1 MKKRLGILALAA
13 TLIVQSAAFVPTFAE
28 DTAAEPTA
36 AEETVLARYESKDGV
51 NMWNCWTSPWAPYAQ
66 LWSNGW
72 KRLGDGEVIG
82 YNGDTQKNYKG
93 LRNNVWFGT
102 AIGGPAPDGWKI
114 AIVPEDETAITNGRT
129 PWLSKAVMS
138 AGSYTNMHRL
148 AKGFTAPEGGIIKI
162 GSDYDW
168 NKEGDDN
175 IIAGVG
181 VDHGAYITITSSKG
195 NTVLEQTEM
204 KKNSGLANMAEIDI
218 IDDGKPTV
226 RLEYTYSSYYRI
238 EKGETLYFTVG
249 NPDGN
254 VLDWASFVSW
264 NPIVEY
270 LAYQPEYSEITYDRN
285 GASFKVTND
294 PGITADDIWVFYGD
308 EEERVTNF
316 SNKDGYITFDFI
328 NKLKGG
334 ISYDIV
340 IDKSVVVSGVN
351 MAVGNNYEGLTVD
364 AANNTFSSYRK
375 ETSWDNDSIWAA
387 YWRTWDDQMQL
398 MTSGINGNDANGDHN
413 YDDAVPALGI
423 HGNDTWLGHMK
434 TADKTAWDNNVYVP
448 FVGPTLMSAG
458 GGYPWD
464 AGYYAGY
471 TVAKGFTAPYSGNV
485 RIEQNNIVA
494 KTTNNNGE
502 SVIDTTKKN
511 EIWSNASGDNSGVNL
526 RIAKNKINAGDDRS
540 SVIWGDAQLNGANNG
555 TYVFEPITVYVNKG
569 DILYFAI
576 EPVNR
581 NWSTND
587 ETLVHWNPV
596 VTYTDVAINAAF
608 IDGSGNTLTT
618 VENLLA
624 ADGVQL
630 KMSAFDTAEDVAG
643 TPIIV
648 FCDENGALVKTVI
661 GNTVNLEAVLG
672 NTTVQLGNLT
682 GVNAKSVK
690 VMLWSA
696 DGTLKP
702 LTGVFGELN

>member
-51 NMWNCWTSPWAPYAQ
+51 DMWNCWTSPWAPYAQ
-66 LWSNGW
+66 LWSDGW

-93 LRNNVWFGT
+93 LRNGDWMGT

-168 NKEGDDN
+168 DKEGDDN

-218 IDDGKPTV
+218 IDDGKPAV

-364 AANNTFSSYRK
+364 AANNVFEPVRYK
-375 ETSWDNDSIWAA
+375 DKD
-387 YWRTWDDQMQL
+387 
-398 MTSGINGNDANGDHN
+398 GNDRWVNDNVWGAYYRVWGNESSLMKSEIPFWSGTPMVAIQGQSVYLANMMS
-413 YDDAVPALGI
+413 I
-423 HGNDTWLGHMK
+423 
-434 TADKTAWDNNVYVP
+434 DKTAWVDAPNGDFIP
-448 FVGPTLMSAG
+448 FVGAKIMSCGAG
-458 GGYPWD
+458 TYGNQGYS
-464 AGYYAGY
+464 
-471 TVAKGFTAPYSGNV
+471 VSKGFTAPYSGNV
-485 RIEQNNIVA
+485 KIEQSNIL
-494 KTTNNNGE
+494 
-502 SVIDTTKKN
+502 DTTVKN
-511 EIWSNASGDNSGVNL
+511 EIWSSSGDQEGNNGLKIRITKNTKDNVVMDYVNL
-526 RIAKNKINAGDDRS
+526 DKT
-540 SVIWGDAQLNGANNG
+540 NNG
-555 TYVFEPITVYVNKG
+555 RYVFTPFEVYVNKG
-569 DILYFAI
+569 DILYF
-576 EPVNR
+576 EV
-581 NWSTND
+581 TTKND
-587 ETLVHWNPV
+587 GWTGQWKSFVHWNPV

-608 IDGSGNTLTT
+608 IDSSGNTLTT

-630 KMSAFDTAEDVAG
+630 KMSAFDAAEDVAG

-672 NTTVQLGNLT
+672 NTTVQLGDLT

-702 LTGVFGELN
+702 LTGVFGTLN

>member
-1 MKKRLGILALAA
+1 
-13 TLIVQSAAFVPTFAE
+13 
-28 DTAAEPTA
+28 
-36 AEETVLARYESKDGV
+36 
-51 NMWNCWTSPWAPYAQ
+51 
-66 LWSNGW
+66 
-72 KRLGDGEVIG
+72 
-82 YNGDTQKNYKG
+82 
-93 LRNNVWFGT
+93 
-102 AIGGPAPDGWKI
+102 
-114 AIVPEDETAITNGRT
+114 
-129 PWLSKAVMS
+129 
-138 AGSYTNMHRL
+138 
-148 AKGFTAPEGGIIKI
+148 
-162 GSDYDW
+162 
-168 NKEGDDN
+168 
-175 IIAGVG
+175 
-181 VDHGAYITITSSKG
+181 
-195 NTVLEQTEM
+195 M
-204 KKNSGLANMAEIDI
+204 KKNSGLANMTEIDI
-218 IDDGKPTV
+218 IDDGKPAV

-328 NKLKGG
+328 NKLKAG

-364 AANNTFSSYRK
+364 AANNVFEPVRYK
-375 ETSWDNDSIWAA
+375 DKD
-387 YWRTWDDQMQL
+387 
-398 MTSGINGNDANGDHN
+398 GNDRWVNDNVWGAYYRIWESESSLMKSEIPFWSGTPTVGIQGQNVYLAN
-413 YDDAVPALGI
+413 I
-423 HGNDTWLGHMK
+423 MSI
-434 TADKTAWDNNVYVP
+434 DKTAWVDAANGDFIP
-448 FVGPTLMSAG
+448 FVGAKIMSCGAG
-458 GGYPWD
+458 TYGNQGYS
-464 AGYYAGY
+464 
-471 TVAKGFTAPYSGNV
+471 VSKGFTAPYSGNV
-485 RIEQNNIVA
+485 KIEQSNLLDATV
-494 KTTNNNGE
+494 
-502 SVIDTTKKN
+502 KN
-511 EIWSNASGDNSGVNL
+511 EIWSSSGDQEGGNGLKIRSTMNTKDNVVMDYVNL
-526 RIAKNKINAGDDRS
+526 DKT
-540 SVIWGDAQLNGANNG
+540 NGG
-555 TYVFEPITVYVNKG
+555 RYEFTPFEVYVNKG
-569 DILYFAI
+569 DVLYF
-576 EPVNR
+576 EV
-581 NWSTND
+581 TTKND
-587 ETLVHWNPV
+587 GYTQEWKSLVHWNPV

-608 IDGSGNTLTT
+608 IDSSGNALTT
-618 VENLLA
+618 VADLLA
-624 ADGVQL
+624 ADGAQL
-630 KMSAFDTAEDVAG
+630 KMSAFDAARDVSG

-672 NTTVQLGNLT
+672 NTAVQLGDLT